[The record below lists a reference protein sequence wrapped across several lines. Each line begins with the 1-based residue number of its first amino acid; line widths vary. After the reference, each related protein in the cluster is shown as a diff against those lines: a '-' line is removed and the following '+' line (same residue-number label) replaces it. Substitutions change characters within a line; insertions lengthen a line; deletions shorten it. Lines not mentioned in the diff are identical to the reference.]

1 LIIKAFF
8 FKMIN
13 SFVTFFYI
21 GFWKRFDSSVK
32 YCKGS
37 WAMTVATLSSP
48 DQNITA
54 GWVTANLTSVTA
66 PAGSDQP
73 LVDAATLYN
82 EQGSDYR
89 GDCFG
94 ELSYQLFIVF
104 GLMITVNNLIE
115 ILGPYVGKYMQNRA
129 QTKEEATKD
138 DKKRLASD
146 TPESDAKQDVETP
159 AAEGPI
165 NAKVATVTDPSK
177 QSDAENE
184 FEFAQYEGTFADY
197 DELILQYGFVVLFVV
212 VFPAAPF
219 FALVNNFIELPLD
232 AEKILGFMRRPR
244 PQGAYDMGTWF
255 FLLEL
260 LSWLMVITNTALVM
274 FSSHY
279 FITRLKVGE
288 NQWIAFV
295 VVEHIL
301 IGIKLLISFL
311 VPDVPA
317 EVEDHLARQQVIDH
331 TLVDPTY

>member
-1 LIIKAFF
+1 MTLAHL
-8 FKMIN
+8 N
-13 SFVTFFYI
+13 STDHAVALGWADSNATYI
-21 GFWKRFDSSVK
+21 DPTP
-32 YCKGS
+32 Y
-37 WAMTVATLSSP
+37 
-48 DQNITA
+48 Q
-54 GWVTANLTSVTA
+54 
-66 PAGSDQP
+66 SD
-73 LVDAATLYN
+73 LELKNAVGIFN
-82 EQGSDYR
+82 NQGTDYR

-104 GLMITVNNLIE
+104 GLMITVNNAIE
-115 ILGPYVGKYMQNRA
+115 ILGPYIGKIMQNRA
-129 QTKEEATKD
+129 QTKDPNAK
-138 DKKRLASD
+138 DKKKMEGDSSAEGKS
-146 TPESDAKQDVETP
+146 DVETP
-159 AAEGPI
+159 VPEGPI
-165 NAKVATVTDPSK
+165 NAKVASVADPQSK

-184 FEFAQYEGTFADY
+184 FEFAQYEGTFSDY

-212 VFPAAPF
+212 VFPAAPL
-219 FALVNNFIELPLD
+219 FALLNNFIEFPLD
-232 AEKILGFMRRPR
+232 AEKILGFMRRPH
-244 PQGAYDMGTWF
+244 PQGAFDMGTWF

-260 LSWLMVITNTALVM
+260 LSWLMVLTNTALVM

-279 FITRLKVGE
+279 FITQLGVAE